1 MVECEYRMELGHLHR
16 AIFLLGL
23 ITLLF
28 VFTPG
33 SATLP
38 GPSAGSESGTTIA
51 VGHESRQDDM
61 PSIAAAPDG
70 SIWVAWLSFDGHRD
84 DIAIRHFMDGTWQ
97 NLHWV
102 PGASGD
108 SWLPQVGVDGAN
120 RVWVVWSQQLD
131 SNWDLYARR
140 FDPSEPRWGPLTR
153 LSADPLPD
161 VNPRMWSDRR
171 GRLTVAWQ
179 GFRRR
184 PGANPSARS
193 HVFLRR
199 LDGDRWTETI
209 QVTDGDRNDWAPSPA
224 MDSQDV
230 VWVAYDSYRNG
241 SYDVF
246 LAQVVGG
253 RVVRSSIPVAATAAF
268 EARATTAVDTEDRVW
283 VAWESGPRHWGKDNG
298 RALGDGGIGSPLG
311 GFREPRIACFAQGRW
326 LEPASPL
333 EAVFRPY
340 HTYQPHV
347 FSDDS
352 GSIRVVAME
361 RRTGGPTRDSVLFR
375 KRSYPEY
382 WRGRQDGYWSYWV
395 THLEGE
401 RWTAPRLLPNSKG
414 RSSTRMGAALSE
426 DGNLW
431 MTWPTDNRKASYY
444 HRPIRQQV
452 HVGVEP
458 ARTGTPAALRERKRT
473 ESGPAPHLEAELGH
487 LERIANYRTRIGGK
501 EHRLLRGDLHR
512 HTELSWDEGGA
523 NDGSLDDYYRYMLD
537 AASLDF
543 GANTEHQ
550 GGAWPYWWWYS
561 QKMSDM
567 YHLPGVYVSLFAH
580 ERSASYPFGHR
591 NIFYSDR
598 DRARVIPFFLKDGVS
613 LYAFPLTPEGDE
625 PADEAGLLAAND
637 TELLFEEVR
646 ARGGITIAHTS
657 GSGMGTDWRHR
668 PEPGVEPVVEIF
680 QGARRSFEAVG
691 APYAWTPAQVEA
703 NAARVRPDTGRV
715 PDWIE
720 NLFRIRPDGMVSE
733 AWKRGHKLGVIASSD
748 HVSTHLSY
756 AMVYT
761 HDASRKGLLDAI
773 RKRHTYG
780 ATDNIILEVRM
791 GEHFMGDEFRTEAPL
806 PIVVK
811 ARGTAPIQRV
821 DLLRD
826 GEVTQSIQP
835 GRTTVEWE
843 FPETDFDLQPHY
855 YHVRLLQE
863 DGMIAWSSPFFVN

>member
-140 FDPSEPRWGPLTR
+140 FDPSEPRWGPLIR
-153 LSADPLPD
+153 LSSDPLPD

-171 GRLTVAWQ
+171 GRLAVAWQ

-184 PGANPSARS
+184 PGGEPFRQEPRLPAPAR
-193 HVFLRR
+193 RR
-199 LDGDRWTETI
+199 PVDG
-209 QVTDGDRNDWAPSPA
+209 NDAGHGRGSERLGAQPGHGQPGPWSGSP
-224 MDSQDV
+224 
-230 VWVAYDSYRNG
+230 YDSYRNG

-298 RALGDGGIGSPLG
+298 RALGDRGIGSPLG

-333 EAVFRPY
+333 ETVFRPY

-347 FSDDS
+347 FSDGS

-375 KRSYPEY
+375 KRAYPEY

-444 HRPIRQQV
+444 HRPYP
-452 HVGVEP
+452 P
-458 ARTGTPAALRERKRT
+458 AGPRGRGAGSGGDAGGSPGAKADRKRNR
-473 ESGPAPHLEAELGH
+473 PAPGGGTRAPGAHRELSDPHRWKGASAAARRPSPPHGTELG
-487 LERIANYRTRIGGK
+487 RRRRQR
-501 EHRLLRGDLHR
+501 RL
-512 HTELSWDEGGA
+512 
-523 NDGSLDDYYRYMLD
+523 LDDYYRYMLD

-580 ERSASYPFGHR
+580 ERSASYP
-591 NIFYSDR
+591 SVT
-598 DRARVIPFFLKDGVS
+598 ATSSIPTG
-613 LYAFPLTPEGDE
+613 PE
-625 PADEAGLLAAND
+625 
-637 TELLFEEVR
+637 
-646 ARGGITIAHTS
+646 RG
-657 GSGMGTDWRHR
+657 
-668 PEPGVEPVVEIF
+668 
-680 QGARRSFEAVG
+680 
-691 APYAWTPAQVEA
+691 
-703 NAARVRPDTGRV
+703 
-715 PDWIE
+715 
-720 NLFRIRPDGMVSE
+720 
-733 AWKRGHKLGVIASSD
+733 
-748 HVSTHLSY
+748 
-756 AMVYT
+756 
-761 HDASRKGLLDAI
+761 
-773 RKRHTYG
+773 
-780 ATDNIILEVRM
+780 
-791 GEHFMGDEFRTEAPL
+791 
-806 PIVVK
+806 
-811 ARGTAPIQRV
+811 
-821 DLLRD
+821 
-826 GEVTQSIQP
+826 
-835 GRTTVEWE
+835 
-843 FPETDFDLQPHY
+843 
-855 YHVRLLQE
+855 
-863 DGMIAWSSPFFVN
+863 